1 MAREAIAL
9 LERDPDA
16 GKSLQGRL
24 AGLRS
29 LRIGAYRIIYQVVD
43 DGHTVRVLAIRN
55 RSVAYRADPRRPPLT
70 ARRVPVP

>member
-16 GKSLQGRL
+16 DKPLQGRL

-29 LRIGAYRIIYQVVD
+29 LRIGGYRIIYQVVD
-43 DGHTVRVLAIRN
+43 DGHTVRVLAIRH

>member
-43 DGHTVRVLAIRN
+43 DGHTVRVLAIRH

>member
-16 GKSLQGRL
+16 GKPLQGRL

-29 LRIGAYRIIYQVVD
+29 LRIGGYQIIYQVVD
-43 DGHTVRVLAIRN
+43 DGHTVRVLAIRH

>member
-16 GKSLQGRL
+16 GKPLQGRL

-29 LRIGAYRIIYQVVD
+29 LRIGAYRIIYQIVD
-43 DGHTVRVLAIRN
+43 DGHTVRVLAIRH